1 MANKLDLNI
10 IPKFKISLATKIFI
24 QFLIRINFTYFLG
37 HIYSRIILKHA
48 RSSYNNKKSKI
59 HILALSPERFR
70 GDLEMLEKN
79 LNIKIWVIPTIL
91 QTLIQGYFYK
101 SKVVASELKNPRKVD
116 GLEKKKERH
125 RFFLKKIITT
135 IFKQIPI
142 DFVISAD
149 IKYVAD
155 IDWGEVSKSL
165 GKSYVVFHRENLA
178 ACKSV
183 TDLMITRTRKIGKFG
198 GTHIIVQNQIMK
210 EIFTDTGFAK
220 INQVSVKGC
229 LRMDELFEKVKKRNF
244 KKNQTITLFSFPPYQ
259 WTRKLPYSVFVDSHS
274 AFVKIAK
281 NFPKINVIIK
291 PKYDFLVSKIW
302 NELMQ
307 EVFKKNK
314 FDPKDYPNFSISPEK
329 NSHDLILQSNIICAF
344 NSTVI
349 LEALATNTPIIL
361 PYFKTLRKNSWDK
374 RINFSEY
381 KHLFYTPSDEGD
393 LVKLLEKKAMK
404 FYPDNKNRKEK
415 KQLFKKY
422 LHFYD
427 RNVLNEY
434 GKTLRSLMK

>member
-1 MANKLDLNI
+1 MKNKLDLSV
-10 IPKFKISLATKIFI
+10 IPHLTINYSTRMLVK
-24 QFLIRINFTYFLG
+24 FLILIRFSSLLG
-37 HIYSRIILKHA
+37 IIYVKQIMK
-48 RSSYNNKKSKI
+48 SSDEYSKNKEKKI
-59 HILALSPERFR
+59 HLLALSPERFR
-70 GDLEMLEKN
+70 GDLQVFTRSNE
-79 LNIKIWVIPTIL
+79 IRIWVIPTIL
-91 QTLIQGYFYK
+91 QTLIQNSFYK
-101 SKVVASELKNPRKVD
+101 RKVVASELKHPDRVKNLKT
-116 GLEKKKERH
+116 KKLNH
-125 RFFLKKIITT
+125 RIFLKKILKI
-135 IFKQIPI
+135 IFNRIPI
-142 DFVISAD
+142 DSLISAD

-155 IDWGEVSKSL
+155 IDWGEVAETL
-165 GKSYVVFHRENLA
+165 GKSYIVLHRENLA
-178 ACKSV
+178 ACESV
-183 TDLMITRTRKIGKFG
+183 KQLMISRTNKIRKFG
-198 GTHIIVQNQIMK
+198 GSHIIVQNQIMK
-210 EIFTDTGFAK
+210 KIFTDSGFAK

-229 LRMDELFEKVKKRNF
+229 LRMDELFEKVKKNNF

-259 WTRKLPYSVFVDSHS
+259 WARRLPHSVFIDSHS

-291 PKYDFLVSKIW
+291 PKYDYLVSKIW

-307 EVFKKNK
+307 EAFKKNK

-349 LEALATNTPIIL
+349 LETLATNTPVIL

-393 LVKLLEKKAMK
+393 LVKLLEKKAIK
-404 FYPDNKNRKEK
+404 FYPDNKKRKEK

-422 LHFYD
+422 LHYYD
-427 RNVLNEY
+427 KNILKEY
-434 GKTLRSLMK
+434 TKIFKRFV

>member
-1 MANKLDLNI
+1 MANKLNLNI
-10 IPKFKISLATKIFI
+10 IPTFKISLATKICI

-37 HIYSRIILKHA
+37 LIYSRIILQHS
-48 RSSYNNKKSKI
+48 RPSHNNKSSKI
-59 HILALSPERFR
+59 NILALSPERFR

-101 SKVVASELKNPRKVD
+101 SKVVASELKNPLKVD

-125 RFFLKKIITT
+125 TYFLKKIIAI
-135 IFKQIPI
+135 IFKKIPI

-165 GKSYVVFHRENLA
+165 GKSYLVLHRENLA

-183 TDLMITRTRKIGKFG
+183 IDLMITRTKKIGKFG

-210 EIFTDTGFAK
+210 KIFTDSGFAK

-229 LRMDELFEKVKKRNF
+229 LRMDELFEKVKKNNF

-259 WTRKLPYSVFVDSHS
+259 WARRLPHSVFIDSHS

-291 PKYDFLVSKIW
+291 PKYDYLVSKIW

-307 EVFKKNK
+307 KAFKKNK

-349 LEALATNTPIIL
+349 LETLATNTPVIL

-381 KHLFYTPSDEGD
+381 KHLFYTPSDEDD
-393 LVKLLEKKAMK
+393 LVKLLEKKAIK
-404 FYPDNKNRKEK
+404 FYPDNKKRKEK

-422 LHFYD
+422 LHYYD
-427 RNVLNEY
+427 KNILKEY
-434 GKTLRSLMK
+434 TKIFKRFV